1 MEWYSGQETVDQTGE
16 HSMVFSAMEST
27 MFPRVLEGLCCQASL
42 VQPGA
47 MPDIANLAVSHI
59 QAIPRK
65 CRHFQKAYRFQCRVF
80 NSAIQAVSRLSKV
93 SPYEHSSSN
102 WIAIRTLL
110 SMSTNLAQALIIE
123 GESYRAIRQVLLAL
137 PKTDSERDT
146 ASTLS
151 SSWPPYR
158 VLRDGMEEKA
168 DTEDFLGRAVKVGF
182 MMQEGGYAKTEN
194 DSIMDILGG
203 MAPDGSPT
211 IQTRANYPR
220 HLNVPQGA
228 WAALIRTTRNAQEAW
243 ALFKHPPEPGAKPT
257 SEVYLEL
264 MQKIVAKPADPA
276 HHNLPGD
283 GREVFP
289 FDETNL
295 SDYEKAR
302 LLPPS
307 IPELIEEMS
316 NTGVPI
322 QGRMLAW
329 LIGHQSPSFEAALQ
343 YIDHSDLNEEAKS
356 ELKWCIEECQRPTP
370 DSPDRPPL
378 SKNLPSDF
386 LRAIIALAC
395 NLQPRYTNRSPN
407 FIPGPNIYSIHHA
420 IWLARTAWS
429 SEHVSPPGAGP
440 WELIMKA
447 LNKPKVAVSPR
458 DNSFELVRLALKVL
472 ENVEAQGVPNLGM
485 FCSFSNV
492 IRNAVWT
499 KLPFLMDP
507 SFKIKVGDQ
516 EFMSLYKAR
525 SPQLMIPQGP
535 NVFRKSDSADNEAVG
550 SWREILTP
558 IFKNSQSGV
567 AKHRTHYEI
576 VREASTKLKA
586 LWRTLAT
593 TGPANQACAK
603 VGVTATHVNSYMR
616 TLAAVGDVEEMVL
629 LLCWVVRDWAPVADC
644 LPSKPSTRRL
654 HGALC
659 AFRAFAE
666 PLLDESTVVS
676 LRQEVD
682 TYIREGGRVYW
693 PDLQDIE
700 AYTAKNDA
708 RGNHRNLYEVIQR
721 ASSRRESQLP
731 GDVIERKIRLKM
743 K

>member
-1 MEWYSGQETVDQTGE
+1 
-16 HSMVFSAMEST
+16 
-27 MFPRVLEGLCCQASL
+27 
-42 VQPGA
+42 
-47 MPDIANLAVSHI
+47 
-59 QAIPRK
+59 
-65 CRHFQKAYRFQCRVF
+65 
-80 NSAIQAVSRLSKV
+80 
-93 SPYEHSSSN
+93 
-102 WIAIRTLL
+102 
-110 SMSTNLAQALIIE
+110 
-123 GESYRAIRQVLLAL
+123 
-137 PKTDSERDT
+137 
-146 ASTLS
+146 
-151 SSWPPYR
+151 
-158 VLRDGMEEKA
+158 MEEKA

-182 MMQEGGYAKTEN
+182 MMQEGGYAKTEM

-264 MQKIVAKPADPA
+264 MQKIAAKPADPA

-356 ELKWCIEECQRPTP
+356 EFRWCIEECQRPMS

-378 SKNLPSDF
+378 SKNLPSDV
-386 LRAIIALAC
+386 LRVIIGLAC
-395 NLQPRYTNRSPN
+395 NLQPRHTSGSPN
-407 FIPGPNIYSIHHA
+407 FTPGRNIYSIHRA

-429 SEHVSPPGAGP
+429 SEHVSTPGAGP

-447 LNKPKVAVSPR
+447 LSKPNIVVSPR
-458 DNSFELVRLALKVL
+458 DNSFELVRLAFKVL
-472 ENVEAQGVPNLGM
+472 ENVEAQGVLNFSI
-485 FCSFSNV
+485 FCSFAHV

-507 SFKIKVGDQ
+507 SFKIEVGDK

-535 NVFRKSDSADNEAVG
+535 NVFRKSDSADDEAVG
-550 SWREILTP
+550 SWHEILTP

-593 TGPANQACAK
+593 RGPANQAFANG
-603 VGVTATHVNSYMR
+603 GVTATHINSYMR
-616 TLAAVGDVEEMVL
+616 TLATVGDVEEMVL
-629 LLCWVVRDWAPVADC
+629 VLCWVVRDWAPIASRF
-644 LPSKPSTRRL
+644 LSTESARRL

-682 TYIREGGRVYW
+682 MHIREGGRVYW

-700 AYTAKNDA
+700 AYTTKNDA
-708 RGNHRNLYEVIQR
+708 WGNHPNLYEVIQR

-731 GDVIERKIRLKM
+731 GDVIERKIRLKL